1 MLKDLIIYQKLY
13 DLIMY
18 AFPIVNRFPR
28 NQRFVLAQ
36 QIENALLDAA
46 QLIVKANLLRDKR
59 AVLLELDIQLDMV
72 ALLVRIAHDLNLL
85 SHRHYGQMSMRI
97 DELGRL
103 LGGWRQRAYCFW
115 MGVVRIFSS
124 DQPLALRP

>member
-46 QLIVKANLLRDKR
+46 QLVVEANLLRDKR
-59 AVLLELDIQLDMV
+59 EVLLQLDIQLDMV

-85 SHRHYGQMSMRI
+85 SHRHYGQMSMRL
-97 DELGRL
+97 DEVGRL
-103 LGGWRQRAYCFW
+103 LGGWRKQQAARHK
-115 MGVVRIFSS
+115 R
-124 DQPLALRP
+124 